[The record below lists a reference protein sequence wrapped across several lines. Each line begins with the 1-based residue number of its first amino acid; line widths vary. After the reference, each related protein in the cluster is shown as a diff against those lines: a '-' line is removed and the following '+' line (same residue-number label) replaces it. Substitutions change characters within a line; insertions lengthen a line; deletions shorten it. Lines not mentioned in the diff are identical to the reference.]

1 MEAKGAMVDDVDDLT
16 LIPRRVRDKL
26 DRVGIK
32 LHLREWGLLRYE
44 ERLLLRDG
52 ACDHPSEIE
61 SYRRRLEEI
70 VRRHTGRPP
79 ERLGVKQADASA
91 SRGST

>member
-1 MEAKGAMVDDVDDLT
+1 MVDGADDLT
-16 LIPRRVRDKL
+16 LIPRGVRDKL

-32 LHLREWGLLRYE
+32 LHLREWGLLHYE
-44 ERLLLRDG
+44 ERLLLLDG
-52 ACDHPSEIE
+52 ACDQPSEIE

-70 VRRHTGRPP
+70 VQRHTGRPP
-79 ERLGVKQADASA
+79 ERLGVEKAHASA